1 MYRNALKY
9 LETWGDDDDHKPL
22 IVRGARQVG
31 KTYLIREYAKQNFK
45 TLVEINFDLTPEKE
59 AYFKPS
65 DINEIIQLVEADLN
79 QKIRPGETLLFLD
92 EIQAAP
98 QVLHKLRY
106 FYENKPNL
114 HIIAAG
120 SLLDFLLKDAKFSMP
135 VGRIEYLHLSPMT
148 FEEFLLAFD
157 ENILY
162 DFLQTYSLNKIF
174 PLPLHQ
180 KLLKYFQ
187 LFLLVGGMPGAVKK
201 YIKSRDLAKISK
213 EHHSIIQSY
222 IDDLNKYSGKY
233 KPSMLQTIFRKIPF
247 LLSKR
252 IKYTNIIPDVKTE
265 QLAAGINLLELAKIT
280 CRVFHTAANGIPLGA
295 EKKEREFKLLFLD
308 VGIASTI
315 LGLRLNEIYLADDPM
330 MINKGALCEQ
340 FIGQHLLYAHEPFIC
355 PEIYFWNRQNKN
367 SAAEVDYIHSVGQ
380 NIIPVEVKA
389 GRTGTLKSLHIFIQ
403 EKKRNLA
410 VRFNADQ
417 PSIVFLKENTNTHNY
432 QDAQLISLPL
442 YMVGQ
447 LDRIIR
453 ETI

>member
-9 LETWGDDDDHKPL
+9 LETWGNDDDHKPL
-22 IVRGARQVG
+22 VVRGARQVG
-31 KTYLIREYAKQNFK
+31 KTYLIREYAKRHFK

-59 AYFKPS
+59 AYFRPS
-65 DINEIIQLVEADLN
+65 DIDDITQLLEADLN
-79 QKIRPGETLLFLD
+79 QKIIPGETLLFLD

-98 QVLHKLRY
+98 EVLHKLRY

-120 SLLDFLLKDAKFSMP
+120 SLLDFLLKEAKFSMP
-135 VGRIEYLHLSPMT
+135 VGRIEYLHLSPMS

-157 ENILY
+157 EGNLY
-162 DFLQTYSLNKIF
+162 DFLQAYSLNKAF

-187 LFLLVGGMPGAVKK
+187 LFLLIGGMPGAINK
-201 YIKSRDLAKISK
+201 YIQSRDLEKVSK

-233 KPSMLQTIFRKIPF
+233 NPAILQTIFRKIPY
-247 LLSKR
+247 LLAER
-252 IKYTNIIPDVKTE
+252 IKYTNIIRDMKTE
-265 QLAAGINLLELAKIT
+265 QVAAGINLLELAKIT

-308 VGIASTI
+308 IGIASAI

-330 MINKGALCEQ
+330 TINKGALCEQ
-340 FIGQHLLYAHEPFIC
+340 FIGQHLLYAHEPFIQ

-367 SAAEVDYIHSVGQ
+367 STAEVDYIHSLGQ

-389 GRTGTLKSLHIFIQ
+389 GKTGTLKSLHVFLQ
-403 EKKRNLA
+403 EKNRSLA
-410 VRFNADQ
+410 VRFNADL
-417 PSIVFLKENTNTHNY
+417 PTICHFKKNTNNHNGN
-432 QDAQLISLPL
+432 DAQLISLPL

-447 LDRIIR
+447 LDRIIG
-453 ETI
+453 TIF